1 MYFSKKTLLALNV
14 VCETQGQ
21 GSIQSKF
28 HRIYW
33 IYLNTYE
40 WTKEAQVDIQIQR
53 DSILFSLSKL
63 CYHRE
68 MLGRGKSRMQ
78 DFVYHPVFTVSMCI
92 YFCSRVPY
100 VCVTR
105 IQCLQTSHE
114 SQKMILKN
122 SLCISK
128 MLGNEN

>member
-1 MYFSKKTLLALNV
+1 MNKGSSSGYTNSK
-14 VCETQGQ
+14 G
-21 GSIQSKF
+21 F
-28 HRIYW
+28 HSF
-33 IYLNTYE
+33 
-40 WTKEAQVDIQIQR
+40 QP
-53 DSILFSLSKL
+53 LSKL

-68 MLGRGKSRMQ
+68 MPGRGKSRMQ

-100 VCVTR
+100 ICVTR

-114 SQKMILKN
+114 SQKMILKD
-122 SLCISK
+122 SLCISN